1 MPLADAGATPSKI
14 VANQELL
21 NELHER
27 LSDDERLI
35 VEQRTMGKEWSEI
48 ADQIGGT
55 PEAVRKRYSRAIDR
69 AVKDM
74 DLELSC
80 YE

>member
-1 MPLADAGATPSKI
+1 
-14 VANQELL
+14 
-21 NELHER
+21 
-27 LSDDERLI
+27 
-35 VEQRTMGKEWSEI
+35 MGREWSEI